1 MDRLF
6 LRLVAMGHH
15 YARWVVGILALLAV
29 LGVIFIAGRI
39 SIDTDLAKLI
49 SDRLPWRLTEA
60 ELDRAFPQ
68 NTDLIAIVI
77 DGPDGSVTEDA
88 TARLAARLS
97 TETSL
102 FRSVRRPDAGEF
114 FERHGLLFLPTQEI
128 QDFADQIITAQPL
141 IGTLAADPSARGA
154 LHALDLAV
162 TGVREGAS
170 EASILDRPARLF
182 AAAIDAALEGRAAP
196 LAWQSLVIARKPDP
210 HELRRF
216 VLAQPRLDFAALQP
230 GERAETAIREAATS
244 LDLTAAR
251 GLRVRITGPVALQDA
266 EFSTISEGATLSGT
280 LSVGLLLILLMAGLR
295 SLRLVAAIMITLM
308 VGLIACGVFAVGVI
322 GTLNPI
328 SVAFAVLFTGIAVDF
343 GIQFG
348 VRYREE
354 LQRDGNSAEALQRT
368 GLGIGRAL
376 TIAAIATAAGF
387 LAFVPTDYTGVR
399 DLGFIAGFGMIIA
412 LLLNLTLLPALLRLM
427 SPPRGLRPFRLHPL
441 AVRLN
446 NYLIGHR
453 APLLAAGL
461 LGVMALLCLPAL
473 RFDFNPLHMQNPR
486 AEAVSTITDLATD
499 SVTTPYTIEIL
510 TPPNEVETLTRQ
522 LSALPEV
529 AQIRSVMSLI
539 PEDQSQKLAILND
552 AGTVLG
558 PSLHPATTS
567 AAPSEDEVLA
577 EARHLAEDLQAIP
590 GEKPPGLTRLISSL
604 DRLQRSAA
612 PLLGRNLGEGIAPL
626 LGTLRLMFAAGNVTL
641 ETLPADIKRDWI
653 AGDGRV
659 LLEIVPAVDT
669 RSNEAL
675 GRFSDEVRRIAPSAT
690 GTAVTIRE
698 SARSIT
704 RAFIIA
710 GAAAF
715 LAIALILWLTLRRW
729 LDVVLVLVPL
739 ALAGLF
745 TLATAALLGFALN
758 FANIIALPILLGV
771 GVAFDIY
778 LVVRWREGKR
788 DLLQSSTAH
797 AMLFSA
803 LTTATAFG
811 SLALSSHLGT
821 ASMGK
826 LLTLALFYT
835 IATTFLVLP
844 SLLAAFTPAR
854 EADGPG

>member
-1 MDRLF
+1 
-6 LRLVAMGHH
+6 
-15 YARWVVGILALLAV
+15 
-29 LGVIFIAGRI
+29 
-39 SIDTDLAKLI
+39 
-49 SDRLPWRLTEA
+49 
-60 ELDRAFPQ
+60 
-68 NTDLIAIVI
+68 
-77 DGPDGSVTEDA
+77 
-88 TARLAARLS
+88 
-97 TETSL
+97 
-102 FRSVRRPDAGEF
+102 
-114 FERHGLLFLPTQEI
+114 
-128 QDFADQIITAQPL
+128 
-141 IGTLAADPSARGA
+141 
-154 LHALDLAV
+154 
-162 TGVREGAS
+162 
-170 EASILDRPARLF
+170 
-182 AAAIDAALEGRAAP
+182 
-196 LAWQSLVIARKPDP
+196 
-210 HELRRF
+210 
-216 VLAQPRLDFAALQP
+216 
-230 GERAETAIREAATS
+230 
-244 LDLTAAR
+244 
-251 GLRVRITGPVALQDA
+251 
-266 EFSTISEGATLSGT
+266 
-280 LSVGLLLILLMAGLR
+280 
-295 SLRLVAAIMITLM
+295 
-308 VGLIACGVFAVGVI
+308 
-322 GTLNPI
+322 
-328 SVAFAVLFTGIAVDF
+328 
-343 GIQFG
+343 
-348 VRYREE
+348 
-354 LQRDGNSAEALQRT
+354 
-368 GLGIGRAL
+368 
-376 TIAAIATAAGF
+376 
-387 LAFVPTDYTGVR
+387 
-399 DLGFIAGFGMIIA
+399 
-412 LLLNLTLLPALLRLM
+412 
-427 SPPRGLRPFRLHPL
+427 
-441 AVRLN
+441 
-446 NYLIGHR
+446 
-453 APLLAAGL
+453 
-461 LGVMALLCLPAL
+461 
-473 RFDFNPLHMQNPR
+473 
-486 AEAVSTITDLATD
+486 TD

-529 AQIRSVMSLI
+529 AQIRSVMSFI

-797 AMLFSA
+797 AILFSA